1 MKKKKK
7 TLLLMMLFLALAA
20 LMTIPVQAAKR
31 TATTVTAKTSYKNQK
46 EFMTVQG
53 LDKNKKVVWKYI
65 TKKFPATELRRTK
78 YVVRKDKVYVFQSS
92 KVIAFR
98 KKDGKRLWTASKIS
112 PAGHICGFDKNNNLY
127 VTGYYDDYIYKVSAK
142 GKILWKA
149 NISKTGNYWP
159 YKISVSGNRV
169 TIRYEMNSKDYSYQK
184 KHKAILDKGNGR
196 LVKYS

>member
-7 TLLLMMLFLALAA
+7 ILLLTMLFLALAV

-31 TATTVTAKTSYKNQK
+31 TATKVTAKTSYKNHK

-53 LDKNKKVVWKYI
+53 LDKNKKVVWKYR
-65 TKKFPATELRRTK
+65 TKKFPATELRHTK
-78 YVVRKDKVYVFQSS
+78 CVVRKDKVYVFQNS
-92 KVIAFR
+92 KVTVFR

-142 GKILWKA
+142 GKILWKT

-184 KHKAILDKGNGR
+184 KHKVILNKGNGG